1 MNRAF
6 VALQIKAL
14 DDDARTL
21 EGWATTPEID
31 RMGDI
36 VLPKGAE
43 YKLPIPFLLDHDHS
57 QVVGEVE
64 RVEVSDKG
72 IRFFAH
78 VKKIAEE
85 GEAKSL
91 CDKAWSYIKNGL
103 RKAVSIGF
111 RPLDFDVLP
120 NGGLKFTSWEW
131 YELSA
136 VGIPAQ
142 PSAVITGTKSYSLG
156 ESFVAEAPPE
166 NLLAVNAIPI
176 ARVSKGERMNIPAPP
191 EDATVRAVVVK
202 LDTPARDRA
211 PFVINKI
218 HPARPA
224 GS

>member
-6 VALQIKAL
+6 VALEIKAL
-14 DDDARTL
+14 DEDAREI
-21 EGWATTPEID
+21 EGWATTPDVD

-57 QVVGEVE
+57 QVVGEVD

-78 VKKIAEE
+78 IKKIAEE
-85 GEAKSL
+85 GEAKAL

-111 RPLDFDVLP
+111 RPLDFEVLP
-120 NGGLKFTSWEW
+120 NGGLKFEKWEW

-142 PSAVITGTKSYSLG
+142 PSAVITGAKSFSLG
-156 ESFVAEAPPE
+156 DKFVAEDPE
-166 NLLAVNAIPI
+166 
-176 ARVSKGERMNIPAPP
+176 IPAPP
-191 EDATVRAVVVK
+191 KDEAATGKKVRVVK
-202 LDTPARDRA
+202 LDAPARDGA
-211 PFVINKI
+211 PPFVLKKI
-218 HPARPA
+218 HKERAK
-224 GS
+224 

>member
-6 VALQIKAL
+6 VSFEIKSL
-14 DDDARTL
+14 DEDARTI
-21 EGWATTPEID
+21 EGWATTPDVD

-36 VLPKGAE
+36 VMPKGAE
-43 YKLPIPFLLDHDHS
+43 YELPIPFLLDHDHS

-64 RVEVSDKG
+64 RVEVTDKG
-72 IRFFAH
+72 IKFWASI
-78 VKKIAEE
+78 KKIAED
-85 GEAKSL
+85 GEAKAL

-120 NGGLKFTSWEW
+120 SGGLKFTSWEW

-142 PSAVITGTKSYSLG
+142 ARARITGTKSYSLG
-156 ESFVAEAPPE
+156 DKYVAEDDPE
-166 NLLAVNAIPI
+166 
-176 ARVSKGERMNIPAPP
+176 IPAEPTEP
-191 EDATVRAVVVK
+191 AATGKSVRVVK

-211 PFVINKI
+211 SKPFVLRKI
-218 HPARPA
+218 VRA
-224 GS
+224 

>member
-6 VALQIKAL
+6 VALEIKAL
-14 DDDARTL
+14 DDEKRL
-21 EGWATTPEID
+21 IEGWATTPDVD

-57 QVVGEVE
+57 QVVGEVDHA
-64 RVEVSDKG
+64 EVTDKG
-72 IRFFAH
+72 IKFRAH
-78 VKKIAEE
+78 IKRISEE
-85 GEAKSL
+85 GEAKAL

-111 RPLDFDVLP
+111 RPMEFDVLP

-142 PSAVITGTKSYSLG
+142 PGAVITGTKSFSLG
-156 ESFVAEAPPE
+156 DSFVTEATAEPEIPVEAPTP
-166 NLLAVNAIPI
+166 
-176 ARVSKGERMNIPAPP
+176 
-191 EDATVRAVVVK
+191 DATVQRHPVVK
-202 LDTPARDRA
+202 LAPARDRA
-211 PFVINKI
+211 TFVPRKI
-218 HPARPA
+218 HPVRK
-224 GS
+224 

>member
-1 MNRAF
+1 MNRALVRF
-6 VALQIKAL
+6 EIKAL

-43 YKLPIPFLLDHDHS
+43 YDLPIPFLLDHDHS
-57 QVVGEVE
+57 QVVGEVD

-72 IRFFAH
+72 IKFWASI
-78 VKKIAEE
+78 KKIAEE
-85 GEAKSL
+85 GDAKAL
-91 CDKAWSYIKNGL
+91 CDKAWSYIKHGL

-142 PSAVITGTKSYSLG
+142 PGAKITGTKSVSLG
-156 ESFVAEAPPE
+156 ETFVAEDDTE
-166 NLLAVNAIPI
+166 
-176 ARVSKGERMNIPAPP
+176 IPANP
-191 EDATVRAVVVK
+191 EPAATGKKACVVK
-202 LDTPARDRA
+202 LDQPARDGA
-211 PFVINKI
+211 KPFVVREIRRT
-218 HPARPA
+218 A
-224 GS
+224 

>member
-6 VALQIKAL
+6 VALEIKAL

-21 EGWATTPEID
+21 EGWATTPEVD

-43 YKLPIPFLLDHDHS
+43 YELPIPFLLDHDHS
-57 QVVGEVE
+57 QVVGEVD

-78 VKKIAEE
+78 IAKIAEE
-85 GEAKSL
+85 GPAREL
-91 CDKAWSYIKNGL
+91 VDKAWSYIKNGL

-111 RPLDFDVLP
+111 RPLEFDVLP

-142 PSAVITGTKSYSLG
+142 PGAVITGTKSFSLG
-156 ESFVAEAPPE
+156 EAFVAEAPAEEEIPE
-166 NLLAVNAIPI
+166 QPKEVA
-176 ARVSKGERMNIPAPP
+176 
-191 EDATVRAVVVK
+191 ATGKTLPVVK
-202 LDTPARDRA
+202 LGDTARDRA
-211 PFVINKI
+211 PFEIKKI
-218 HPARPA
+218 HLERKP
-224 GS
+224 

>member
-6 VALQIKAL
+6 VALEIKAL
-14 DDDARTL
+14 DDDAREI
-21 EGWATTPEID
+21 EGWATTPEVD

-43 YKLPIPFLLDHDHS
+43 YDLPIPFLLDHDHS
-57 QVVGEVE
+57 QVVGEVS

-72 IRFFAH
+72 IRFWAN

-85 GEAKSL
+85 GEAKAL

-111 RPLDFDVLP
+111 KPIDFEVLP
-120 NGGLKFTSWEW
+120 NGGLKFISWDW

-156 ESFVAEAPPE
+156 QSFVAEAEPE
-166 NLLAVNAIPI
+166 
-176 ARVSKGERMNIPAPP
+176 IPAEPLEP
-191 EDATVRAVVVK
+191 DATVKSVPVVK
-202 LDTPARDRA
+202 LSTARDRA

-218 HPARPA
+218 NPERKP
-224 GS
+224 

>member
-6 VALQIKAL
+6 VALEIKAL
-14 DDDARTL
+14 DDDARQI

-72 IRFFAH
+72 IKFFAH
-78 VKKIAEE
+78 IKKIAEE

-91 CDKAWSYIKNGL
+91 CDKAWSFIKNGL

-156 ESFVAEAPPE
+156 ESFVAEAPE
-166 NLLAVNAIPI
+166 EIP
-176 ARVSKGERMNIPAPP
+176 SEPDTPP
-191 EDATVRAVVVK
+191 EGKKAVVVR
-202 LDTPARDRA
+202 LGADAQDRA
-211 PFVINKI
+211 PFIINKI
-218 HPARPA
+218 HRAKQP
-224 GS
+224 

>member
-6 VALQIKAL
+6 VSFEIKSL
-14 DDDARTL
+14 DEDARMI
-21 EGWATTPEID
+21 EGWATTPDVD

-36 VLPKGAE
+36 VLPKGATYE
-43 YKLPIPFLLDHDHS
+43 LPIPFLLDHDHS
-57 QVVGEVE
+57 QVVGEVDHA
-64 RVEVSDKG
+64 EVTDKG
-72 IRFFAH
+72 IKFRAH
-78 VKKIAEE
+78 IKRIAEE
-85 GEAKSL
+85 GDAKAL

-120 NGGLKFTSWEW
+120 SGGLKFTSWEW

-142 PSAVITGTKSYSLG
+142 ARARITDTKSYSIG
-156 ESFVAEAPPE
+156 DQFVAEDTE
-166 NLLAVNAIPI
+166 
-176 ARVSKGERMNIPAPP
+176 IPAAP
-191 EDATVRAVVVK
+191 EPAATGKSVRVVK

-211 PFVINKI
+211 FVIKKI

-224 GS
+224 GRIK

>member
-6 VALQIKAL
+6 VALEIKAL
-14 DDDARTL
+14 DDDARKI
-21 EGWATTPEID
+21 EGWATTPEVD

-43 YKLPIPFLLDHDHS
+43 YDLPIPFLLDHDHS
-57 QVVGEVE
+57 QVVGEVDK
-64 RVEVSDKG
+64 VEVTDKG
-72 IRFFAH
+72 IKFWAH

-142 PSAVITGTKSYSLG
+142 PGAVITGTKSYSLG
-156 ESFVAEAPPE
+156 QAFTAEAEPE
-166 NLLAVNAIPI
+166 
-176 ARVSKGERMNIPAPP
+176 IPATP
-191 EDATVRAVVVK
+191 EPAATGKKIPVVK
-202 LDTPARDRA
+202 LDVPARDRA
-211 PFVINKI
+211 PFVIKKI
-218 HPARPA
+218 HPAKPA
-224 GS
+224 GSQH

>member
-6 VALQIKAL
+6 VAFEIKAL
-14 DDDARTL
+14 DEDARTI
-21 EGWATTPEID
+21 EGWATTPDVD

-36 VLPKGAE
+36 VMPKGAE
-43 YKLPIPFLLDHDHS
+43 YELPIPFLLDHDHS

-64 RVEVSDKG
+64 RVEVTDKG
-72 IRFFAH
+72 IRFWASI
-78 VKKIAEE
+78 KKIAEE

-120 NGGLKFTSWEW
+120 SGGLKFTSWEW

-142 PSAVITGTKSYSLG
+142 ANARITGAKSYSIG
-156 ESFVAEAPPE
+156 DKFVAEDDPE
-166 NLLAVNAIPI
+166 IPEPQDDG
-176 ARVSKGERMNIPAPP
+176 ATAK
-191 EDATVRAVVVK
+191 TVRVVK
-202 LDTPARDRA
+202 LDDPAGVSA
-211 PFVINKI
+211 PFVIKEI
-218 HPARPA
+218 KRTPR
-224 GS
+224 

>member
-1 MNRAF
+1 MNRALVRF
-6 VALQIKAL
+6 EIKAM
-14 DDDARTL
+14 DDDARTI
-21 EGWATTPEID
+21 EGWATTPEVD

-43 YKLPIPFLLDHDHS
+43 YELPIPFLLDHDHS

-72 IRFFAH
+72 IKFWAH
-78 VKKIAEE
+78 IKKIAEE
-85 GEAKSL
+85 GDAKAL

-142 PSAVITGTKSYSLG
+142 PSAKITGAKSYSIG
-156 ESFVAEAPPE
+156 DKFVAEDPE
-166 NLLAVNAIPI
+166 IPERKDNA
-176 ARVSKGERMNIPAPP
+176 
-191 EDATVRAVVVK
+191 ATGKKVRVVK
-202 LDTPARDRA
+202 LDDPAGVSA
-211 PFVINKI
+211 PFVIREIK
-218 HPARPA
+218 RT
-224 GS
+224 S

>member
-6 VALQIKAL
+6 VALEIKAL
-14 DDDARTL
+14 DDDAREI
-21 EGWATTPEID
+21 EGWATTPEVD

-57 QVVGEVE
+57 QVVGEVS

-72 IRFFAH
+72 IRFWANI
-78 VKKIAEE
+78 KKIAEE
-85 GEAKSL
+85 GDAKAL

-111 RPLDFDVLP
+111 KPLDFEVLP
-120 NGGLKFTSWEW
+120 NGGLKFISWDW

-156 ESFVAEAPPE
+156 ESFVAEAPADPE
-166 NLLAVNAIPI
+166 
-176 ARVSKGERMNIPAPP
+176 IPAKPTESAAP
-191 EDATVRAVVVK
+191 GEKKVRVVK
-202 LDTPARDRA
+202 LDTARDRA

-218 HPARPA
+218 HTGRKP
-224 GS
+224 

>member
-6 VALQIKAL
+6 VALEIKAL
-14 DDDARTL
+14 DDDARTI
-21 EGWATTPEID
+21 EGWATTPEVD

-43 YKLPIPFLLDHDHS
+43 YELPIPFLLDHDHS
-57 QVVGEVE
+57 QVVGEVDK
-64 RVEVSDKG
+64 VQVTDKG
-72 IRFFAH
+72 IKFWAH
-78 VKKIAEE
+78 IKKIAEE
-85 GEAKSL
+85 GDAKAL
-91 CDKAWSYIKNGL
+91 CDKAWSFIKHGL

-142 PSAVITGTKSYSLG
+142 PGAVITGTKSYSLG
-156 ESFVAEAPPE
+156 EAFVAEAPADPE
-166 NLLAVNAIPI
+166 
-176 ARVSKGERMNIPAPP
+176 IPAPP
-191 EDATVRAVVVK
+191 EPAATGKKVRVVK
-202 LDTPARDRA
+202 LDAPARDRA

-218 HPARPA
+218 HPAKPA
-224 GS
+224 GRMK